1 MLKSC
6 SKKGKK
12 MLLSFLFGLIKKMYK
27 LHDKSKISK
36 HFFLL
41 VRGVSSVT
49 KLLCLQ
55 VKPKNV

>member
-36 HFFLL
+36 HFFFA
-41 VRGVSSVT
+41 SSRR
-49 KLLCLQ
+49 KQ
-55 VKPKNV
+55 RY